1 MAHLSWVWRIIN
13 ALSKTKKKKK
23 KKEKKKVMYMGIFQ
37 EKEDVYLCSYKEMTN
52 CFKLFSGKPHMETF
66 SDGLI
71 SYINFL

>member
-1 MAHLSWVWRIIN
+1 MLFQYQ
-13 ALSKTKKKKK
+13 KKKK